1 MASRSQLLSRQQRV
15 LQMCDSDRQVAFNEY
30 LELFRSHGETH
41 IPYLTYHWPR
51 FLKTKSLIEESRSLS
66 RNTRV
71 LDLGAHWLHQ
81 TALYSMSG
89 CQVTA
94 ADMPLSMVRPCTLSL
109 AKHFGI
115 QLHRYESLEDAS
127 ALEGLPS
134 DSYDIVLFSEV
145 LEHLTCN
152 PVNLW
157 KGVHRVLKTGG
168 VIVVTT
174 PNYYYWR
181 SLYRSIWRL
190 LTGHGVGI
198 DMRSL
203 VTMKTTA
210 PHWKEYSMSELR
222 EYFRL
227 LSPDFEV
234 TRTEYVE
241 MRGDDKRPIAVFYHW
256 VESCVPPFRKNL
268 HVEITLKGKGHGIQI
283 EPYW

>member
-1 MASRSQLLSRQQRV
+1 MLPDVHRPPDFDTYSQV
-15 LQMCDSDRQVAFNEY
+15 
-30 LELFRSHGETH
+30 FRSLGETH
-41 IPYLTYHWPR
+41 ISYLTYSWTR